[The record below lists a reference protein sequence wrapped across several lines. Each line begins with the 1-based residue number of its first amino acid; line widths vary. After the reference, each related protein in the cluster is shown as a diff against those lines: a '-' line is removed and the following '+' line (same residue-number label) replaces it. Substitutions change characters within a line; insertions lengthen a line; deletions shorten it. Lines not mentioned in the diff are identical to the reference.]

1 MGLNEENFSEKK
13 EEEYVSGF
21 TRIIKQAWEAER
33 LRKLNEQRIALT
45 EEDKREMVSYFVVS
59 LQVNFL
65 FLITFLTVATLLFH
79 VSNLVYGNP
88 LVNFLIHSN
97 IGLQIGFCI
106 TLTLLIIS
114 ASIFVVLKYRYKL
127 GGKTL
132 PKGISK
138 GLNRVFT
145 IGIIWMCLS
154 VFYLVFHFFGFFNEY
169 NLYVGYSLFCGFNYY
184 LTGYFPYVLNYSM
197 ILEMVQGT
205 IYRWRLMLYYLDTPL
220 LVVSILII
228 LGVLIYAKQVIK
240 RGFIVI
246 SMRDKV
252 SHNR

>member
-1 MGLNEENFSEKK
+1 MGLNKDNSSEK

-45 EEDKREMVSYFVVS
+45 EEVKREMVSYFVVS
-59 LQVNFL
+59 LRVNFL

-97 IGLQIGFCI
+97 IGLQIGFCV

-114 ASIFVVLKYRYKL
+114 AFIFVVLKYHKKL
-127 GGKTL
+127 DGKTL

-145 IGIIWMCLS
+145 IGITWMYLS
-154 VFYLVFHFFGFFNEY
+154 VFHLVFHFFGFFNEY

-184 LTGYFPYVLNYSM
+184 RSYAVDGCFVGLAVS
-197 ILEMVQGT
+197 
-205 IYRWRLMLYYLDTPL
+205 
-220 LVVSILII
+220 LVVSNSPFLPRV
-228 LGVLIYAKQVIK
+228 GEK
-240 RGFIVI
+240 RSF
-246 SMRDKV
+246 RCPTLEKKL
-252 SHNR
+252 